1 MTRLGNGRSVEILLV
16 MDDRELL
23 AALRTRL
30 RQTSSEQSPVWG
42 VLKGLRSHVA
52 RCLQEGGPLRGS
64 SHDQQPNTIERVRE
78 HGLSLESLESA
89 LAAGGLKTSPGAST
103 SRAGWLWS
111 AWRPLWGGQL
121 HALTRSRTA
130 RALQGR

>member
-1 MTRLGNGRSVEILLV
+1 MTRLGHGRSVEILLV

-52 RCLQEGGPLRGS
+52 RCLQEEDLSGVRATTSSPTPSSGS
-64 SHDQQPNTIERVRE
+64 V
-78 HGLSLESLESA
+78 
-89 LAAGGLKTSPGAST
+89 ST
-103 SRAGWLWS
+103 A
-111 AWRPLWGGQL
+111 
-121 HALTRSRTA
+121 
-130 RALQGR
+130 